1 VHVIQFGRLPG
12 VGAVAIDAYGDVA
25 LQYEAGGV
33 DVSGGVLELEV
44 QVILQKEMKRDV
56 VLDL

>member
-1 VHVIQFGRLPG
+1 MSSLT
-12 VGAVAIDAYGDVA
+12 
-25 LQYEAGGV
+25 YEAGGV

-56 VLDL
+56 VLDLFGRHRF